1 MHGVLGT
8 ADVLE
13 DLLLL
18 GALDGKVV
26 IGSMNRGGLAGTVFE
41 IDDRFTGYDAATIER
56 MGFDGGK
63 MLLRIDPDDPAT
75 VATIQACAQ
84 AVNDLASRRMM
95 AMVEPFISHRV
106 DGRVHNDLSP
116 EAMIRAVTVASGL
129 GATSAYTWLKLPV
142 VADMEL
148 VAGAS
153 TLPVLLLGG
162 EVPDDPEGAFAGM
175 RKALQLPNVKGIVAG
190 RSLLYP
196 ADGDVAGAV
205 DTAVEMTAALA
216 PKPLADSPL
225 VRRCH
230 ERERERAAC
239 QPVSRWSRTGRLG
252 GRAVHGHLGRGR
264 RGARGRQAHREDDPN
279 GFWLGPTL
287 LDDVPVT
294 SRAYTEEIFGPVLSV
309 VRVSS
314 LDEAITLV
322 NAGAYGNGTAIF
334 TQNGGAARQFR
345 RYIQAGMIGINVPIP
360 VPVATFSFG
369 GGRSPCSATPGPTA
383 PRECGSSR
391 R

>member
-1 MHGVLGT
+1 MLTNQLAEIIHTRIHRPEAIAEAAARRVRPASLIGPDGRLVLVAADHPARGALRAGSERLAMADRARLLERLCTALSRPGVHGVLGT

-18 GALDGKVV
+18 GVLDGKVV

-41 IDDRFTGYDAATIER
+41 MDDRFTGYDPATIER

-63 MLLRIDPDDPAT
+63 MLLRIDPDDRAT
-75 VATIQACAQ
+75 AATIQACAQ
-84 AVNDLASRRMM
+84 AVNELAGRRMM
-95 AMVEPFISHRV
+95 AMIEPFISHRV
-106 DGRVHNDLSP
+106 DGRVRNDLTP

-142 VADMEL
+142 VADMEQ

-205 DTAVEMTAALA
+205 DTAVEVTAALA
-216 PKPLADSPL
+216 PKPLAD
-225 VRRCH
+225 C
-230 ERERERAAC
+230 A
-239 QPVSRWSRTGRLG
+239 
-252 GRAVHGHLGRGR
+252 
-264 RGARGRQAHREDDPN
+264 
-279 GFWLGPTL
+279 
-287 LDDVPVT
+287 
-294 SRAYTEEIFGPVLSV
+294 
-309 VRVSS
+309 
-314 LDEAITLV
+314 
-322 NAGAYGNGTAIF
+322 
-334 TQNGGAARQFR
+334 
-345 RYIQAGMIGINVPIP
+345 
-360 VPVATFSFG
+360 
-369 GGRSPCSATPGPTA
+369 PGQEMP
-383 PRECGSSR
+383 
-391 R
+391 

>member
-1 MHGVLGT
+1 MLTNQLAEIIHTRIHRPEAIAEAAARRVRPSSLIGPDGRLVLVAADHPARGALRAGNERLAMADRARLLERLCTALSRPGVHGVLGT

-18 GALDGKVV
+18 GVLDGKVV

-41 IDDRFTGYDAATIER
+41 MDDRFTGYDPATIER

-95 AMVEPFISHRV
+95 AMIEPFISHRV

-205 DTAVEMTAALA
+205 DTAVEVTAALA
-216 PKPLADSPL
+216 PKPLAD
-225 VRRCH
+225 C
-230 ERERERAAC
+230 A
-239 QPVSRWSRTGRLG
+239 
-252 GRAVHGHLGRGR
+252 
-264 RGARGRQAHREDDPN
+264 
-279 GFWLGPTL
+279 
-287 LDDVPVT
+287 
-294 SRAYTEEIFGPVLSV
+294 
-309 VRVSS
+309 
-314 LDEAITLV
+314 
-322 NAGAYGNGTAIF
+322 
-334 TQNGGAARQFR
+334 
-345 RYIQAGMIGINVPIP
+345 
-360 VPVATFSFG
+360 
-369 GGRSPCSATPGPTA
+369 PGQEMP
-383 PRECGSSR
+383 
-391 R
+391 

>member
-1 MHGVLGT
+1 MLTNQFAELIHTRIHRPEAIAEAAARRVRPASLIGPDGRLVLVAADHPARGALRAGSERLAMADRARLLDRLCTALSRPGVHGVLGT

-18 GALDGKVV
+18 GVLDGKVV

-41 IDDRFTGYDAATIER
+41 MDDRFTGYDPATIER

-95 AMVEPFISHRV
+95 AMIEPFISHRV
-106 DGRVHNDLSP
+106 DGRVHNDLSS

-205 DTAVEMTAALA
+205 DTAVEVTAALA
-216 PKPLADSPL
+216 PKPLADCAPGQ
-225 VRRCH
+225 
-230 ERERERAAC
+230 E
-239 QPVSRWSRTGRLG
+239 
-252 GRAVHGHLGRGR
+252 
-264 RGARGRQAHREDDPN
+264 
-279 GFWLGPTL
+279 
-287 LDDVPVT
+287 
-294 SRAYTEEIFGPVLSV
+294 
-309 VRVSS
+309 
-314 LDEAITLV
+314 
-322 NAGAYGNGTAIF
+322 TA
-334 TQNGGAARQFR
+334 
-345 RYIQAGMIGINVPIP
+345 
-360 VPVATFSFG
+360 
-369 GGRSPCSATPGPTA
+369 
-383 PRECGSSR
+383 
-391 R
+391 